1 MVLGLGVSTTPV
13 YIIVVIL
20 LAPALIQAG
29 MIPLSAHL
37 FVLYYAVLGFLTP
50 PEMMAVYTAAS
61 IAHSDPIKTAWQAMR
76 FGIAAYL
83 VPFVF
88 AFDSSLLLQ
97 GSPTDIVPSTILA
110 ILGIVV
116 LSAGVEGCL
125 FRRLNWF
132 KRILLIAGAAGLL
145 SPLWMARGV
154 GIAILLPLFLSEWK
168 MRRIV
173 SPTKI

>member
-1 MVLGLGVSTTPV
+1 
-13 YIIVVIL
+13 
-20 LAPALIQAG
+20 
-29 MIPLSAHL
+29 
-37 FVLYYAVLGFLTP
+37 
-50 PEMMAVYTAAS
+50 
-61 IAHSDPIKTAWQAMR
+61 MR
-76 FGIAAYL
+76 LGIAAYL

-97 GSPTDIVPSTILA
+97 GSPVDIVPSTILA
-110 ILGIVV
+110 ILGMIV

-145 SPLWMARGV
+145 SPLWVARGA
-154 GIAILLPLFLSEWK
+154 GMAIFLPLFLSEWK